1 MAAAT
6 PAALAQEDPANVVF
20 SAEFEDGKIIKSDR
34 TALGKESFG
43 RAALK
48 PKDVKEDRLP
58 PESKIQPALEN
69 LIAGGGDPG
78 KPIEVVVNYRDPLT
92 VPTFPMPVLDEDR
105 DSARNKELLEHARG
119 MVEDLKARR
128 AELYKQ
134 QSADLERLDAKV
146 LNTYWL
152 IQGAHVSLPLGA
164 VEKLASQDDVAYLE
178 LADGVAEPPADGNN
192 DNDLVDARAQIFS
205 DPYFNLG
212 ADVGLDRPAR
222 HRRARDAHRLQR
234 PRPHRDRRRPDRRR
248 RPVRPVQP
256 RHGVGRRD
264 HGQRQPRQ
272 QLARRLGD
280 LARLVGRLR
289 QRLPRRLRAHRRRLP
304 GGRELARPRDRGRD
318 PAQRR

>member
-105 DSARNKELLEHARG
+105 DSARNKELLEQARG

-134 QSADLERLDAKV
+134 QTRRPRAPRR
-146 LNTYWL
+146 
-152 IQGAHVSLPLGA
+152 QGAQHL
-164 VEKLASQDDVAYLE
+164 
-178 LADGVAEPPADGNN
+178 LADPGRPRQPAARGRREAGLRRRRVPRARGRRRRAAGRRQQRQRSRRRAGP
-192 DNDLVDARAQIFS
+192 DL
-205 DPYFNLG
+205 LG
-212 ADVGLDRPAR
+212 PVLQPRPDVGLDRPAR